1 MKNTTKAGFV
11 LGNDGRV
18 LVQLPADN
26 QFGFVLADEESTWA
40 GGIGSGL
47 TTWTLVDQSQISGD
61 DIERLAWLLENA
73 ESQVGSVRF
82 TYQVDGSLSLFGQ
95 DAAWAVCVVLEKRLA
110 KDGKLTQEIFEAA
123 AKFLNEDYETEVEDG
138 WTAESL
144 ADAVKGCTFGRWD
157 AEVNGMA
164 CNHENISHATSSSWE
179 SVCAD
184 CGEVVDRVQT
194 NQ

>member
-1 MKNTTKAGFV
+1 MKNTAKAGFV

-73 ESQVGSVRF
+73 E
-82 TYQVDGSLSLFGQ
+82 
-95 DAAWAVCVVLEKRLA
+95 
-110 KDGKLTQEIFEAA
+110 
-123 AKFLNEDYETEVEDG
+123 
-138 WTAESL
+138 
-144 ADAVKGCTFGRWD
+144 
-157 AEVNGMA
+157 VNGTE